1 MKSYEEL
8 CHCLQQVLL
17 KIKRDGIKPFVS
29 SIPLPQ
35 TLTAMT
41 TVLSI
46 FQLYSPNSSRLG
58 KIVLELLRDPSS
70 DIPEMLSGKQ
80 PLEILVEI
88 GVEKLKRDF
97 VHAFMGEIDL

>member
-1 MKSYEEL
+1 M
-8 CHCLQQVLL
+8 
-17 KIKRDGIKPFVS
+17 
-29 SIPLPQ
+29 
-35 TLTAMT
+35 
-41 TVLSI
+41 
-46 FQLYSPNSSRLG
+46 
-58 KIVLELLRDPSS
+58 RDPSS